1 MKTNKNLGQRTYLLK
16 NFSAPSKTW
25 LFLFDFFFGKGRRWS
40 FFKVSY

>member
-25 LFLFDFFFGKGRRWS
+25 LFLFDFFFLVKEEGGVFLR
-40 FFKVSY
+40 